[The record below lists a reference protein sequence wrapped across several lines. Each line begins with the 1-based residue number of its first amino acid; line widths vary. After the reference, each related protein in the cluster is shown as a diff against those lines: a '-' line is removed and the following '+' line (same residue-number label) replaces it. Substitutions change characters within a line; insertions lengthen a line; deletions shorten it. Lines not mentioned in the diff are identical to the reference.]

1 MHIEITYCQGNIPT
15 SENDATRRKNRQ
27 QKNGHIENVATMTQ
41 AEIVKCAESAFIAG

>member
-27 QKNGHIENVATMTQ
+27 QKNGHTENVATMTQ
-41 AEIVKCAESAFIAG
+41 AEIVKRAESSFIAG